1 MKKAEIILN
10 SIIISGSIFM
20 FTAVVYCSLVYG
32 ISSGAIFEL

>member
-20 FTAVVYCSLVYG
+20 LAAVVYCSLVYG
-32 ISSGAIFEL
+32 TSSGATFEL